1 MRGCRDP
8 RSRVTTAAMNR
19 PKALQQYV
27 GARVRALRE
36 ARGWTQQQV
45 ASRVGLTSKYISEIE
60 RGLRDLPLSTLQRVV
75 EDGLDGALVEVL
87 PAARVRVDCEVE
99 GKLGRLVNAWSRS
112 DHRALEALVEALS
125 ARSASVR
132 RELLAAYRRL
142 TGVFER

>member
-1 MRGCRDP
+1 
-8 RSRVTTAAMNR
+8 MNR

-27 GARVRALRE
+27 GARMRALRE

-75 EDGLDGALVEVL
+75 EDGLDAVLVEVL
-87 PAARVRVDCEVE
+87 PPARVRADPGAED
-99 GKLGRLVNAWSRS
+99 KLARLVGAWPRS

-125 ARSASVR
+125 ARSASAR